1 LLIAEV
7 IQSIEMAFGWRNPM
21 RAVLK
26 GFGLSAATVAALLF
40 AGCNSSSTPAV
51 SDSSTATKTAEAPPA
66 PVTGKTAYYPLYKS
80 AFSWSPDALVTKI
93 AAKDVTGFKMDAGK
107 AAVWEVT
114 FASPGKH
121 LLRTDTY
128 SITTV
133 LPDIHKGSASGLPLP
148 WGGQTRDA
156 MPVEISSSTVD
167 SDAAYQA
174 AAVDAADFLKK
185 NPGKPLT
192 DFELGATAKL
202 PNPFWYIVW
211 GDSKSGGYV
220 VVVDAVTG
228 KVVKK

>member
-1 LLIAEV
+1 
-7 IQSIEMAFGWRNPM
+7 M

-26 GFGLSAATVAALLF
+26 QFGLSAATVAALLF
-40 AGCNSSSTPAV
+40 VGCNSSSTPAA
-51 SDSSTATKTAEAPPA
+51 SDSSTAAKTAEAPPA

-80 AFSWSPDALVTKI
+80 AFSWSSDALLMKI
-93 AAKDVTGFKMDAGK
+93 AAKEIPGFKIEGGK

-114 FASPGKH
+114 FASPSKH
-121 LLRTDTY
+121 LMRTDTY

-133 LPDIHKGSASGLPLP
+133 LPDIHKGGTAGLPVQ

-174 AAVDAADFLKK
+174 AVVDAADFLKK

-202 PNPFWYIVW
+202 PQPFWYIVW